1 MRMNDS
7 IRFKSRTVA
16 QMVAAVAVL
25 LLPVSCSKDKHEV
38 LVEKPIGMTAFQA
51 GTRALVNSSNDLGS
65 QSATTGFGVFGYK
78 TLGSDDT
85 PVFSN
90 TNVTA
95 SASGDSYTWSY
106 TPLKYW
112 DMQADYHFVAY
123 WPHST
128 ESGVVSNNDNT
139 HTLTLK
145 MANWQNVNGNEKDWL
160 IATDE
165 GNAST
170 YYFDRDQDNGIVFF
184 SFEHLLAMIE
194 IQAWYYGNENK
205 VPTVTSLEYG
215 SSSNQVPSADG
226 TVSVSMDYSKNKDN
240 DTYGAVTWPAWSSVS
255 KSNSMTLLSENT
267 AALTAF
273 STAEDEFTPPDD
285 GVQTI
290 DLVCQWLVIPFATSN
305 TTSNCPLT
313 VNYKI
318 GETTTVLQAVA
329 SDINFGTLE
338 SGKKYTITLKF
349 NTITN
354 TLDPVSVKVRDW
366 NVITD
371 LDGDNS
377 TNDEDERY
385 NW

>member
-1 MRMNDS
+1 MRMKDN

-16 QMVAAVAVL
+16 QMAAAVAVL
-25 LLPVSCSKDKHEV
+25 LLPVSCNKDKHEV

-123 WPHST
+123 WPHTT
-128 ESGVVSNNDNT
+128 ESGVVSNDDDT

-160 IATDE
+160 IATDA

-170 YYFDRDQDNGIVFF
+170 YYFGREQNNGIVYF
-184 SFEHLLAMIE
+184 SFGHLLALIE
-194 IQAWYYGNENK
+194 IQAWYYGNEDK
-205 VPTVTSLEYG
+205 VPTITSLDFG

-226 TVSVSMDYSKNKDN
+226 TVSVSKNYS
-240 DTYGAVTWPAWSSVS
+240 TTGAVTWPAWSSVS
-255 KSNSMTLLSENT
+255 KSNSMTLLSGNT
-267 AALTAF
+267 TPLSAF
-273 STAEDEFTPPDD
+273 STAEDEFTPPEN
-285 GVQTI
+285 GVDEI
-290 DLVCQWLVIPFATSN
+290 DMVCRWLVIPFA
-305 TTSNCPLT
+305 TSNCPLT

-318 GETTTVLQAVA
+318 GETTTALQAVV
-329 SDINFGTLE
+329 SDLTFGTLE
-338 SGKKYTITLKF
+338 SGKKYTLTLKF

-354 TLDPVSVKVRDW
+354 TLDPVSVLVRDW
-366 NVITD
+366 NDITD

>member
-1 MRMNDS
+1 MRMKDN

-16 QMVAAVAVL
+16 QMAAAVAVL
-25 LLPVSCSKDKHEV
+25 LLPVSCNKDKHEV

-123 WPHST
+123 WPHTT
-128 ESGVVSNNDNT
+128 ESGVVSNDDDT

-160 IATDE
+160 IATDA

-170 YYFDRDQDNGIVFF
+170 NYFGREQNNGIVYF
-184 SFEHLLAMIE
+184 SFGHLLALIE
-194 IQAWYYGNENK
+194 IQAWYYGNEDK
-205 VPTVTSLEYG
+205 VPTITSLDFG

-226 TVSVSMDYSKNKDN
+226 TVSVSKNYS
-240 DTYGAVTWPAWSSVS
+240 TTGAVTWPAWSSVS
-255 KSNSMTLLSENT
+255 KSNSMTLLSGNT
-267 AALTAF
+267 TPLSAF
-273 STAEDEFTPPDD
+273 STAEDEFTPPEN
-285 GVQTI
+285 GVDEI
-290 DLVCQWLVIPFATSN
+290 DMVCRWLVIPFA
-305 TTSNCPLT
+305 TSNCPLT

-318 GETTTVLQAVA
+318 GETTTALQAVV
-329 SDINFGTLE
+329 SDLTFGTLE
-338 SGKKYTITLKF
+338 SGKKYTLTLKF

-354 TLDPVSVKVRDW
+354 TLDPVSVLVRDW
-366 NVITD
+366 NDITD

>member
-1 MRMNDS
+1 MRMKDN

-16 QMVAAVAVL
+16 QIAAAVAVL
-25 LLPVSCSKDKHEV
+25 LLPVSCNKDKHEV

-123 WPHST
+123 WPHTT
-128 ESGVVSNNDNT
+128 ESGVVSNDDDT

-160 IATDE
+160 IATDA

-170 YYFDRDQDNGIVFF
+170 YYFGREQNNGIVYF
-184 SFEHLLAMIE
+184 SFGHLLALIE
-194 IQAWYYGNENK
+194 IQAWYYGNEDK
-205 VPTVTSLEYG
+205 VPTITSLDFG

-226 TVSVSMDYSKNKDN
+226 TVSVSKNYS
-240 DTYGAVTWPAWSSVS
+240 TTGAVTWPAWSSVS
-255 KSNSMTLLSENT
+255 KSNSMTLLSGNT
-267 AALTAF
+267 TPLSAF
-273 STAEDEFTPPDD
+273 STAEDEFTPPEN
-285 GVQTI
+285 GVDEI
-290 DLVCQWLVIPFATSN
+290 DMVCRWLVIPFA
-305 TTSNCPLT
+305 TSNCPLT

-318 GETTTVLQAVA
+318 GETTTALQAVV
-329 SDINFGTLE
+329 SDLTFGTLE
-338 SGKKYTITLKF
+338 SGKKYTLTLKF

-354 TLDPVSVKVRDW
+354 TLDPVSVLVRDW
-366 NVITD
+366 NDITD

>member
-1 MRMNDS
+1 MKDN

-16 QMVAAVAVL
+16 QIAAAVAVL
-25 LLPVSCSKDKHEV
+25 LLPVSCNKDKHEV

-123 WPHST
+123 WPHTT
-128 ESGVVSNNDNT
+128 ESGVVSNDDDT

-160 IATDE
+160 IATDA

-170 YYFDRDQDNGIVFF
+170 YYFGREQNNGIVYF
-184 SFEHLLAMIE
+184 SFGHLLALIE
-194 IQAWYYGNENK
+194 IQAWYYGNEDK
-205 VPTVTSLEYG
+205 VPTITSLDFG

-226 TVSVSMDYSKNKDN
+226 TVSVSKNYS
-240 DTYGAVTWPAWSSVS
+240 TTGAVTWPAWSSVS
-255 KSNSMTLLSENT
+255 KSNSMTLLSGNT
-267 AALTAF
+267 TPLSAF
-273 STAEDEFTPPDD
+273 STAEDEFTPPEN
-285 GVQTI
+285 GVDEI
-290 DLVCQWLVIPFATSN
+290 DMVCRWLVIPFA
-305 TTSNCPLT
+305 TSNCPLT

-318 GETTTVLQAVA
+318 GETTTALQAVV
-329 SDINFGTLE
+329 SDLTFGTLE
-338 SGKKYTITLKF
+338 SGKKYTLTLKF

-354 TLDPVSVKVRDW
+354 TLDPVSVLVRDW
-366 NVITD
+366 NDITD

>member
-1 MRMNDS
+1 MRMKDN

-16 QMVAAVAVL
+16 QMAAAVAVL
-25 LLPVSCSKDKHEV
+25 LLPVSCNKDKHEV

-123 WPHST
+123 WPHTT
-128 ESGVVSNNDNT
+128 ESGVVSNDDDT

-160 IATDE
+160 IATDA

-170 YYFDRDQDNGIVFF
+170 YYFGREQNNGIVYF
-184 SFEHLLAMIE
+184 SFGHLLALIE
-194 IQAWYYGNENK
+194 IQAWYYGNEDK
-205 VPTVTSLEYG
+205 VPTITSLE
-215 SSSNQVPSADG
+215 Q
-226 TVSVSMDYSKNKDN
+226 
-240 DTYGAVTWPAWSSVS
+240 
-255 KSNSMTLLSENT
+255 
-267 AALTAF
+267 
-273 STAEDEFTPPDD
+273 
-285 GVQTI
+285 
-290 DLVCQWLVIPFATSN
+290 
-305 TTSNCPLT
+305 
-313 VNYKI
+313 
-318 GETTTVLQAVA
+318 
-329 SDINFGTLE
+329 
-338 SGKKYTITLKF
+338 
-349 NTITN
+349 
-354 TLDPVSVKVRDW
+354 
-366 NVITD
+366 
-371 LDGDNS
+371 
-377 TNDEDERY
+377 
-385 NW
+385 

>member
-1 MRMNDS
+1 MKDN

-16 QMVAAVAVL
+16 QMAAAVAVL
-25 LLPVSCSKDKHEV
+25 LLPVSCNKDKHEV

-123 WPHST
+123 WPHTT
-128 ESGVVSNNDNT
+128 ESGVVSNDDDT

-160 IATDE
+160 IATDA

-170 YYFDRDQDNGIVFF
+170 YYFGREQNNGIVYF
-184 SFEHLLAMIE
+184 SFGHLLALIE
-194 IQAWYYGNENK
+194 IQAWYYGNEDK
-205 VPTVTSLEYG
+205 VPTITSLDFG

-226 TVSVSMDYSKNKDN
+226 TVSVSKNYS
-240 DTYGAVTWPAWSSVS
+240 TTGAVTWPAWSSVS
-255 KSNSMTLLSENT
+255 KSNSMTLLSGNT
-267 AALTAF
+267 TPLSAF
-273 STAEDEFTPPDD
+273 STAEDEFTPPEN
-285 GVQTI
+285 GVDEI
-290 DLVCQWLVIPFATSN
+290 DMVCRWLVIPFA
-305 TTSNCPLT
+305 TSNCPLT

-318 GETTTVLQAVA
+318 GETTTALQAVV
-329 SDINFGTLE
+329 SDLTFGTLE
-338 SGKKYTITLKF
+338 SGKKYTLTLKF

-354 TLDPVSVKVRDW
+354 TLDPVSVLVRDW
-366 NVITD
+366 NDITD

>member
-1 MRMNDS
+1 MRMKDN

-16 QMVAAVAVL
+16 QMAAAVAVL
-25 LLPVSCSKDKHEV
+25 LLPVSCNKDKHEV

-123 WPHST
+123 WPHTT
-128 ESGVVSNNDNT
+128 ESGVVSNDDDT

-160 IATDE
+160 IATDA

-170 YYFDRDQDNGIVFF
+170 NYFGREQNNGIVYF
-184 SFEHLLAMIE
+184 SFGHLLALIE
-194 IQAWYYGNENK
+194 IQAWYYGNEDK
-205 VPTVTSLEYG
+205 VPTITSLDFG

-226 TVSVSMDYSKNKDN
+226 TVSVSKNYS
-240 DTYGAVTWPAWSSVS
+240 TTGAVTWPAWSSVS
-255 KSNSMTLLSENT
+255 KSNSMTLLSGNT
-267 AALTAF
+267 TPLSAF
-273 STAEDEFTPPDD
+273 STAEDEFTPPEN
-285 GVQTI
+285 GVDEI
-290 DLVCQWLVIPFATSN
+290 DMVCRWLVIPFA
-305 TTSNCPLT
+305 TSNCPLT

-318 GETTTVLQAVA
+318 GETTTALQAVV
-329 SDINFGTLE
+329 SDLTFGTLE
-338 SGKKYTITLKF
+338 SGKKYTLTLKF

-354 TLDPVSVKVRDW
+354 TLDPVSVLVRDW
-366 NVITD
+366 KDITD